1 MARLF
6 KWVGPARAIVPG
18 MTPDDAIADS
28 DKTSSGL
35 LALVIS
41 TLANGAPELLTG
53 NVEMP
58 DCALAHAPASRKRE
72 LLTRAYE
79 ARGADFIL
87 DMGQRI
93 KEIGFD
99 PVMHV
104 LLRSAAPGVMAA
116 KFQRFEQFT
125 HSRHRTD
132 VEARENGLAIRHHAT
147 SGPPPIAAEN
157 LLIAGLLKAMLE
169 VLGCE
174 EVTVETGD
182 TPHDRFILIWRAF
195 RAREA
200 ADPLGMAEKRRK
212 EPLKVYGVDETRPL
226 ARRVVG
232 LLAEDLG
239 RNWATTEVARE
250 LALSTRTLQRRLSE
264 EGTSLSVI
272 VRAMRVREAC
282 QLLTDSDFKITE
294 IGYWCGFSDSP
305 HFSREFRRALG
316 VPPALYRKTAA

>member
-1 MARLF
+1 
-6 KWVGPARAIVPG
+6 
-18 MTPDDAIADS
+18 MTPDDAIAEK

-41 TLANGAPELLTG
+41 TLASNAPELLTG
-53 NVEMP
+53 TVEMP
-58 DCALAHAPASRKRE
+58 DCALAHAPAKLKRD
-72 LLTRAYE
+72 LLMRAYE

-87 DMGQRI
+87 GMGQRI

-104 LLRSAAPGVMAA
+104 LLRSAAPEVMAA

-125 HSRHRTD
+125 HSRHRSEI
-132 VEARENGLAIRHHAT
+132 EARDRCLAVRHHAV
-147 SGPPPIAAEN
+147 SGPPPSGPEN

-174 EVTVETGD
+174 GVSVDAGD
-182 TPHDRFILIWRAF
+182 APHDRFALSWQSF
-195 RAREA
+195 QPREV
-200 ADPLGMAEKRRK
+200 ADPLGMAEKRRI
-212 EPLKVYGVDETRPL
+212 EPLRVYGVDETGPL
-226 ARRVVG
+226 ARRVVR

-239 RNWATTEVARE
+239 RNWSAGEMARE

-272 VRAMRVREAC
+272 VKAMRVREAC

>member
-1 MARLF
+1 
-6 KWVGPARAIVPG
+6 
-18 MTPDDAIADS
+18 MTPDDAAIAAN

-41 TLANGAPELLTG
+41 TLANEAPELLTG
-53 NVEMP
+53 PAEMP

-72 LLTRAYE
+72 LLLRAQQ
-79 ARGADFIL
+79 ARGDRFIL
-87 DMGQRI
+87 GMGQRI

-104 LLRSAAPGVMAA
+104 LLRSATPDVMAA

-125 HSRHRTD
+125 HSRHRSE
-132 VEARENGLAIRHHAT
+132 VEARENGLAIRHYAV
-147 SGPPPIAAEN
+147 SGPPPISAEN
-157 LLIAGLLKAMLE
+157 LLIAGVLKAILE
-169 VLGCE
+169 VLGCAD
-174 EVTVETGD
+174 VAAETGAA
-182 TPHDRFILIWRAF
+182 PHDRFVLRWQGF
-195 RAREA
+195 RPREA
-200 ADPLGMAEKRRK
+200 DDPLGMTEKRRS
-212 EPLKVYGVDETRPL
+212 EPLKVYGVDETAPL
-226 ARRVVG
+226 ARRVVR

-239 RNWATTEVARE
+239 RNWQAAEMARA
-250 LALSTRTLQRRLSE
+250 LTLSTRTFQRRLKE
-264 EGTSLSVI
+264 EGTSLSAI

-282 QLLTDSDFKITE
+282 QLLTGSDFKITE